1 MSMSISDFEQ
11 LTNIK
16 TYVNS
21 NVRHYNLMKR
31 KVLGILEASSLASF
45 RVIEITSN
53 YLPNLV
59 AQSLEGFIESWIL
72 FFKSPPE
79 PMYLPR
85 PIELSDKVR
94 QANKT
99 VKGET

>member
-1 MSMSISDFEQ
+1 M
-11 LTNIK
+11 
-16 TYVNS
+16 
-21 NVRHYNLMKR
+21 
-31 KVLGILEASSLASF
+31 LGILAASSLASF
-45 RVIEITSN
+45 RTIDITSN
-53 YLPNLV
+53 YQPNLV
-59 AQSLEGFIESWIL
+59 AQSLEGFLESQIL
-72 FFKSPPE
+72 FFQSPPE